1 MDTISSRE
9 SNTNYLP
16 LAGVIAGVAALLLA
30 IFAFVKI
37 SSLKNEVAEL
47 KDLSA
52 RVGGV
57 ETQISQTANAVQVA
71 NNAAQVANETRN
83 SLLRVAGDTNNS
95 FKQVSDQL
103 GELRAR
109 LDKVPARVQA
119 AASGAAA
126 SASAVAGPDEYV
138 VKSGDTGS
146 KIASANGVKL
156 SDLMA
161 VNPDVNWN
169 RMHVGQKIKL
179 PKK

>member
-47 KDLSA
+47 NKIAD
-52 RVGGV
+52 RVAGV
-57 ETQISQTANAVQVA
+57 ESQVNQVA
-71 NNAAQVANETRN
+71 NAAQVANDTRN
-83 SLLRVAGDTNNS
+83 NLMNVARDTNNS

-103 GELRAR
+103 GEIRGR
-109 LDKVPARVQA
+109 LDKVEAARPAVTQRPPAQQA
-119 AASGAAA
+119 GGAATPA
-126 SASAVAGPDEYV
+126 TPSGDVYV
-138 VKSGDTGS
+138 VKSGDTGTS
-146 KIASANGVKL
+146 IFRTTGFTQAQIE
-156 SDLMA
+156 A
-161 VNPDVNWN
+161 VNPGIDW
-169 RMHVGQKIKL
+169 RRLHVGQRVVL